1 MAKTIKITRSPK
13 QKGPLTKAILGEFVK
28 AKRTQL
34 KLSIEDAA
42 LLCHVSKDTISKL
55 ESGRAGIR
63 LDNALQI
70 CSMLGIE
77 LSVKPWE

>member
-1 MAKTIKITRSPK
+1 MAKTIKIIRSPK
-13 QKGPLTKAILGEFVK
+13 QKGPLTKTLLGEFIK

-34 KLSIEDAA
+34 GLSIEDAA
-42 LLCHVSKDTISKL
+42 LLCHVSKDTISKI
-55 ESGRAGIR
+55 ESGREGIR

-77 LSVKPWE
+77 LSVSPWE